1 MHCQYRADDAEHR
14 HGNSASPK
22 QTPVSDAA
30 LCDHDAPKRR
40 ADFCPFVADM
50 RKSAQL
56 SPALP
61 LMLYCH
67 RALNVNII
75 AFWEK
80 MLSMIEGLLLPIA
93 VGPTMINL
101 AKAPSVPVFIM
112 IVVIFSGICFASMLL
127 FAMNR
132 EEKALCLG
140 WIQKMIHERLTK

>member
-1 MHCQYRADDAEHR
+1 MNVY
-14 HGNSASPK
+14 
-22 QTPVSDAA
+22 
-30 LCDHDAPKRR
+30 
-40 ADFCPFVADM
+40 
-50 RKSAQL
+50 
-56 SPALP
+56 
-61 LMLYCH
+61 YH

-93 VGPTMINL
+93 VGLTLINL
-101 AKAPSVPVFIM
+101 AKAPSIPVFVM
-112 IVVIFSGICFASMLL
+112 TVVIYSGICFASMLL

>member
-14 HGNSASPK
+14 HGKPANPK
-22 QTPVSDAA
+22 QTSGSDAA
-30 LCDHDAPKRR
+30 LYDHDSPKRR
-40 ADFCPFVADM
+40 VDFCPFVADM

-80 MLSMIEGLLLPIA
+80 MLSMIEGLLLPIT

-101 AKAPSVPVFIM
+101 AKAPSIPVFVM
-112 IVVIFSGICFASMLL
+112 TVVIYSGICFASMLL

>member
-14 HGNSASPK
+14 HGKPVNPK
-22 QTPVSDAA
+22 QTSGSDAA
-30 LCDHDAPKRR
+30 LYDHDSPKRR
-40 ADFCPFVADM
+40 VDFCPFVADM

-93 VGPTMINL
+93 VGLALINL
-101 AKAPSVPVFIM
+101 AKAPSIPVFIM
-112 IVVIFSGICFASMLL
+112 IVVIYSGIYFASMLL

-140 WIQKMIHERLTK
+140 